1 MLEMDLFASSLFEE
15 AKCFLEKAKHE
26 TDEKGKMAYLHAALL
41 IGFSSLEAHI
51 NAIAE
56 EKITVHE
63 ELSVLEESI
72 LLEKEFYLKN
82 GSFTLTDTLK
92 MYRLTERI
100 EFLYS
105 KFSKIPLDKSKSF
118 WEQIKVGLR
127 IRNDLVHPKEQF
139 ILSERSIETALE
151 GILSLLDDLYI
162 ALYKQHYPALGR
174 RLDSNMDF

>member
-1 MLEMDLFASSLFEE
+1 MLEIDLFASSLFEE
-15 AKCFLEKAKHE
+15 AKCFLGKAQDE

-41 IGFSSLEAHI
+41 IGFSSLEAHM

-56 EKITVHE
+56 EQITVHKD
-63 ELSVLEESI
+63 LNILEESI
-72 LLEKEFYLKN
+72 LLEKKFYLKN

-105 KFSKIPLDKSKSF
+105 KFSKSPLDKSKSF
-118 WEQIKVGLR
+118 WRQIKVGLR
-127 IRNDLVHPKEQF
+127 TRNDLVHPKEQF
-139 ILSERSIETALE
+139 ILSERSVETALE
-151 GILSLLDDLYI
+151 GILYLLDDLYM